1 MKSFLIHPIE
11 LALICLVSAPLI
23 VATPV
28 ALGEIIQDVQ
38 VATDVINW
46 SSDQ

>member
-23 VATPV
+23 AVTPV
-28 ALGEIIQDVQ
+28 AVGEVIQDVK
-38 VATDVINW
+38 VAIELR
-46 SSDQ
+46 S